1 MVPVF
6 EEQMSNAEL
15 NAITEPFQSQF
26 GWHIL
31 QVMDR
36 RDQDVTQIVN
46 RNRAQDYLHNQKY
59 QEELEAWLQQIRDEA
74 FVDIK

>member
-1 MVPVF
+1 
-6 EEQMSNAEL
+6 MSTAEL

-31 QVMDR
+31 QVLDR

-46 RNRAQDYLHNQKY
+46 RNRAQDFLHNQKY

>member
-1 MVPVF
+1 
-6 EEQMSNAEL
+6 
-15 NAITEPFQSQF
+15 
-26 GWHIL
+26 
-31 QVMDR
+31 MDR